1 MKAKDI
7 MTSRVITIG
16 QDASI
21 FVAARLMLQNRISG
35 LPVVNSSGA
44 LVGMV
49 TEGDFL
55 RRAETG
61 TEKHRPR
68 WLEFVLGPGRT
79 AADFTHSHGRKVDE
93 VMSDNPISVT
103 EDATVEDIVDLMER
117 HRIKRVPVTR
127 NARLI
132 GIVSRANLV
141 RAMLPLARAAQP
153 AAQTDLDIQNHIKS
167 ELSNQKWAPVAL
179 VDVTV
184 NKGVVDLWGTIL
196 DERDRKA
203 LKVLVENVTGVKAV
217 SDHMVWVEPISG
229 FVLEAPEAKQAP
241 AAEKIVA

>member
-7 MTSRVITIG
+7 MTNRVISIG
-16 QDASI
+16 QDESV
-21 FVAARLMLQNRISG
+21 FEAARLMLQNRISG
-35 LPVVNSSGA
+35 LPVVDSTGV

-61 TEKHRPR
+61 TEKYRSR
-68 WLEFVLGPGRT
+68 WLEFVFGPGRA
-79 AADFTHSHGRKVDE
+79 AADFTHSHGRKVEE
-93 VMSDNPISVT
+93 VMSDNPIAVT
-103 EDATVEDIVDLMER
+103 EDAAVEEIVGLMER

-127 NARLI
+127 NARLV

-153 AAQTDLDIQNHIKS
+153 AVQTDLDIQNHIKT
-167 ELSNQKWAPVAL
+167 ELNSQKWAPVAL
-179 VDVTV
+179 VHVTV

-203 LKVLVENVTGVKAV
+203 LKILAENVTGVKAV
-217 SDHMVWVEPISG
+217 NDHMVWVEPMSG
-229 FVLEAPEAKQAP
+229 FVLEAPEE
-241 AAEKIVA
+241 AEKIVA